1 VKILDTYIG
10 KAVIGGAFM
19 VMCVLLALFIF
30 IDFIGELDV
39 VGRGDYNAWTAFRYV
54 LLSAPRL
61 TYELM
66 PMAALIGSLVGLGAL
81 AGNNELVIMRA
92 AGVSL
97 LRITWAVLKAG
108 LLLVFFA
115 IWLGEW
121 VVADAEQ
128 SAANIRSSALTGNK
142 TLKTAEGFWTRD
154 ARDFIDVR
162 AVLPGGKLVDVY
174 IYEFDDGHALRRI
187 SHAMNATYE
196 QGQWHLKRVRRSEIG
211 PDGVTTEQLPAMT
224 WRSQLSPDL
233 LDIVAIKPDSLS
245 ISGLYK
251 YIRYLRQNGLSSGRY
266 EIEFWTKVV
275 LPFATCVM
283 VFAALPFVFG
293 SLRAVGVGQ
302 RMLMGVLVGIGFYL
316 FNQTINYVG
325 LVYDFNPLLSALLP
339 TLVLL
344 AAAVY
349 MMRRVH

>member
-1 VKILDTYIG
+1 
-10 KAVIGGAFM
+10 
-19 VMCVLLALFIF
+19 
-30 IDFIGELDV
+30 
-39 VGRGDYNAWTAFRYV
+39 
-54 LLSAPRL
+54 
-61 TYELM
+61 
-66 PMAALIGSLVGLGAL
+66 
-81 AGNNELVIMRA
+81 
-92 AGVSL
+92 
-97 LRITWAVLKAG
+97 
-108 LLLVFFA
+108 
-115 IWLGEW
+115 
-121 VVADAEQ
+121 
-128 SAANIRSSALTGNK
+128 
-142 TLKTAEGFWTRD
+142 
-154 ARDFIDVR
+154 
-162 AVLPGGKLVDVY
+162 VLPGGKLVDVY